1 MLHAKKLLE
10 DYCRSFQCTRKG
22 NFLFSFVE
30 DSQEKKK
37 MKVEKKI
44 GERVEFSSNDKLNI
58 FIQYFIALKNG

>member
-37 MKVEKKI
+37 NESGKKKQEK
-44 GERVEFSSNDKLNI
+44 EWSSAQMTN
-58 FIQYFIALKNG
+58 